1 MCGGA
6 KVSVSLES
14 DVYLLAIVVWYI
26 LKLYHLK
33 GSLKM

>member
-14 DVYLLAIVVWYI
+14 DAYLLAIVIWCI
-26 LKLYHLK
+26 LKLHHLK
-33 GSLKM
+33 GSIKM